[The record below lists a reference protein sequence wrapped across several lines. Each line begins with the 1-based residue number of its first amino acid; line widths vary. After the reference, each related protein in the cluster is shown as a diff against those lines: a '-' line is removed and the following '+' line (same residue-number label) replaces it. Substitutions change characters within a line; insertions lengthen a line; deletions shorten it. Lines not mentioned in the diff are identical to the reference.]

1 MQRTEVVEGQSHV
14 IHLQYTTEHR
24 LRENCGRREQK
35 IVKAKRPGDQD
46 VCYYILESVLE
57 T

>member
-1 MQRTEVVEGQSHV
+1 MQRTEVMEGQSHV